1 MPTEPEPSAPSA
13 PRTSPHAPWWKGI
26 RGEWYVAV
34 QVVIF
39 GFIALGPRDAPGLP
53 LWSGPLA
60 SAADVGGVALVVVG
74 AALAIAGAVA
84 LGRNLTALPY
94 PKDDSVLVESGP
106 YRIVRNP
113 IYSGLIIGA
122 FGLALAAHSWLSL
135 LYALALLVLFDVK
148 TRKEERWLLERYPA
162 YAEYRQRVRKL
173 LPWVW

>member
-1 MPTEPEPSAPSA
+1 MSTEPGTPAPSA
-13 PRTSPHAPWWKGI
+13 PHLSPHAPWWKGA
-26 RGEWYVAV
+26 RGEWYVVA

-39 GFIALGPRDAPGLP
+39 GLIALGPRYARGLP
-53 LWSGPLA
+53 VWSGPLA
-60 SAADVGGVALVVVG
+60 SGADVVGVALIVIG
-74 AALAIAGAVA
+74 AALAIAGVAA

-106 YRIVRNP
+106 YAIVRNP

-135 LYALALLVLFDVK
+135 AYALALLVLFDVK
-148 TRKEERWLLERYPA
+148 TRKEEHWLLERYPA
-162 YAEYRQRVRKL
+162 YAEYRQRVKKL